1 MRSIVIHRQTYHRN
15 TVVGFANR
23 FLQVD
28 RASCPGRFCTM
39 KAFFTTLAILVGL
52 LAPALALPSGV
63 MGEKDFG
70 GSDAAMFRDVFF
82 TELRP
87 GATAAR
93 VAAMSN
99 PVLRD
104 VATALMAKEFDVA
117 ARRRAYEAYEP
128 VEILAKRLKTGAYS
142 QFENPTGIYFNT
154 GDQAVLNVSGLGKN
168 AAKLRVANFGREGS
182 DQSYPLRDGLN
193 VIPLKNSGLAYLS
206 YYVPDFEK
214 APKLEISVLTGKVNG
229 VFNAVTSTND
239 DWKKL
244 LAGAVSEMIDIVGKQ
259 VQLIYP
265 VEELRKACPDRG
277 RELVALYD
285 GIIRDQHEIMGLVK
299 YKRVPKN
306 HILGRGIWKGYMHA
320 DGIGAAFIDSAMP
333 NIANPDKI
341 PANGWGIAH
350 EFGHVDQTRPGMRWV
365 STTEVTNN
373 IYSAV
378 SNYRL
383 NPTDM
388 RIEHEKINGG
398 DGNVIGGRFNAYLN
412 SALVAK
418 EQWLCQRGPDKME
431 GYENGGDHF
440 VKLAPLW
447 QLQLF
452 FAIAG
457 HGNADFYADIFEKV
471 RNTDESHLSN
481 GELQL
486 NFMRNTCDALKLDL
500 TSFFTLVGMLKPID
514 KDMDDY
520 TRAQLTITQT
530 QCDDLVRYATRYK
543 KPDSPVIFYISANS
557 VDAYKNRA
565 SIQGRADQ
573 GISGDGTTRT
583 IDHAVWKNVAAYETY
598 RGAELVKIAMSG
610 TGSPNNSTTL
620 VQYPVGST
628 RIEAVSWDGKRTL
641 VTGAR

>member
-1 MRSIVIHRQTYHRN
+1 MKL
-15 TVVGFANR
+15 
-23 FLQVD
+23 FL
-28 RASCPGRFCTM
+28 A
-39 KAFFTTLAILVGL
+39 AFAILAGVV
-52 LAPALALPSGV
+52 APALAQPTSGLS
-63 MGEKDFG
+63 EKDFT
-70 GSDAAMFRDVFF
+70 GSEADMFRDGFF

-93 VAAMSN
+93 IGTMTN
-99 PVLRD
+99 PVLRE
-104 VATALMAKEFDVA
+104 VATALLAKEFDVP
-117 ARRRAYEAYEP
+117 ARRRTYEAYEP
-128 VEILAKRLKTGAYS
+128 VEILAKRLKTSGYS
-142 QFENPTGIYFNT
+142 QFENPTGIYFDN
-154 GDQAVLNVSGLGKN
+154 GDQAVLKVTGLGKSV
-168 AAKLRVANFGREGS
+168 AKLRVANFGREGS
-182 DQSYPLRDGLN
+182 DQSYPMKDGLN
-193 VIPLKNSGLAYLS
+193 IIPVKNSGLAYVS
-206 YYVPDFEK
+206 YYVSDFEK

-229 VFNAVTSTND
+229 VFNSATSSND

-244 LAGAVSEMIDIVGKQ
+244 LAGAASEMIDIVGKQ

-277 RELVALYD
+277 LELAALYD
-285 GIIRDQHEIMGLVK
+285 GIIHDQHEIMGLVK
-299 YKRVPKN
+299 YKRVSKN

-320 DGIGAAFIDSAMP
+320 DGIGAAFIYTAMA
-333 NIANPDKI
+333 NIADPDKI

-350 EFGHVDQTRPGMRWV
+350 EFGHVDQTRPGMKWV

-373 IYSAV
+373 ICSSV
-378 SNYRL
+378 SNHRL

-388 RIEHEKINGG
+388 RLEHEKIDGG

-452 FAIAG
+452 FSIAG
-457 HGNADFYADIFEKV
+457 HGPANFYADIFEKV
-471 RNTDESHLSN
+471 RNTDESRLSN

-486 NFMRNTCDALKLDL
+486 NFMRNTCDVLKLDL

-520 TRAQLTITQT
+520 TRAQLTITQA
-530 QCDDLVRYATRYK
+530 QCDDLVRYAARYK

-565 SIQGRADQ
+565 AVQGSADQ
-573 GISGDGTTRT
+573 GVTGDGTTRI
-583 IDHAVWKNVAAYETY
+583 IDHAIWKNVAAFETY
-598 RGAELVKIAMSG
+598 RGTDLIKIAMPG
-610 TGSPNNSTTL
+610 TGSANNVTTL
-620 VQYPVGST
+620 VQYPAGST

-641 VTGAR
+641 VTGTR

>member
-1 MRSIVIHRQTYHRN
+1 MKVFFT
-15 TVVGFANR
+15 GFAI
-23 FLQVD
+23 
-28 RASCPGRFCTM
+28 
-39 KAFFTTLAILVGL
+39 LAGL
-52 LAPALALPSGV
+52 LLPVLAQPPGGLS
-63 MGEKDFG
+63 EKDFTG
-70 GSDAAMFRDVFF
+70 AEASLFRDGFF

-93 VAAMSN
+93 VGTMTN
-99 PVLRD
+99 PVLRE
-104 VATALMAKEFDVA
+104 VATALMAKNFDVP
-117 ARRRAYEAYEP
+117 ARRRSYEAYEP
-128 VEILAKRLKTGAYS
+128 VEILAKRLKTSAYS
-142 QFENPTGIYFNT
+142 KFENPTGIYFDS

-168 AAKLRVANFGREGS
+168 SAKLRVANFGREGG
-182 DQSYPLRDGLN
+182 DQSYPLKDGLN
-193 VIPLKNSGLAYLS
+193 VIPLKNSGLAYVS
-206 YYVPDFEK
+206 YYASDFEK

-229 VFNAVTSTND
+229 VFNAPTSTNE
-239 DWKKL
+239 DWKRL
-244 LAGAVSEMIDIVGKQ
+244 LAGAFSETIDIVGKQ

-265 VEELRKACPDRG
+265 VAELRKSCPERG
-277 RELVALYD
+277 LELVALYD

-306 HILGRGIWKGYMHA
+306 HILGRVIWKGFMHA
-320 DGIGAAFIDSAMP
+320 DGIGAAFINTAMA
-333 NIANPDKI
+333 NIADPDKI
-341 PANGWGIAH
+341 PSNGWGIAH
-350 EFGHVDQTRPGMRWV
+350 EFGHVDQTRPGMMWV

-383 NPTDM
+383 NPAGM
-388 RIEHEKINGG
+388 RLEHEKIDGG
-398 DGNVIGGRFNAYLN
+398 DGNGNVIGGRFNAYLN

-418 EQWLCQRGPDKME
+418 EQWLCQRGPDKMK

-457 HGNADFYADIFEKV
+457 HGPANFYADIYEKV
-471 RNTDESHLSN
+471 RNTDESRLSN

-520 TRAQLTITQT
+520 TRAQLTITQA
-530 QCDDLVRYATRYK
+530 QCDDLVRYAARYK

-565 SIQGRADQ
+565 AVQGSADQ
-573 GISGDGTTRT
+573 GVSGEDGKRT
-583 IDHAVWKNVAAYETY
+583 IDHAVWKNVAAFETY
-598 RGAELVKIAMSG
+598 RGAELVKIAMTG
-610 TGSPNNSTTL
+610 TGSKDNSSTL
-620 VQYPVGST
+620 VQYPAGST
-628 RIEAVSWDGKRTL
+628 RIEAVSWDGKRSL

>member
-1 MRSIVIHRQTYHRN
+1 MK
-15 TVVGFANR
+15 R
-23 FLQVD
+23 FL
-28 RASCPGRFCTM
+28 A
-39 KAFFTTLAILVGL
+39 AFVVLAGS
-52 LAPALALPSGV
+52 LAPAHAQMIAGLS
-63 MGEKDFG
+63 EKDFT
-70 GSDAAMFRDVFF
+70 GSEASMFRDGFF
-82 TELRP
+82 TELRLD
-87 GATAAR
+87 ATAAR
-93 VAAMSN
+93 ITTMTN
-99 PVLRD
+99 PVLRE
-104 VATALMAKEFDVA
+104 VATALMSKNFDVP
-117 ARRRAYEAYEP
+117 ARRRIYEAYEP
-128 VEILAKRLKTGAYS
+128 VEILAKRLKTSSYS
-142 QFENPTGIYFNT
+142 QFENPTGIYFDI
-154 GDQAVLNVSGLGKN
+154 GDQAVLIVSGLGKN
-168 AAKLRVANFGREGS
+168 AAKFRVANFGREGG
-182 DQSYPLRDGLN
+182 DRSYP
-193 VIPLKNSGLAYLS
+193 IPLKNSGLAYVS
-206 YYVPDFEK
+206 YYVPEFEK

-229 VFNAVTSTND
+229 VFNSATSTDD

-244 LAGAVSEMIDIVGKQ
+244 LAGASGEMIDIVGKQ

-265 VEELRKACPDRG
+265 VQELRKACPDRG
-277 RELVALYD
+277 LELAALYD

-299 YKRVPKN
+299 YQRVPKN

-320 DGIGAAFIDSAMP
+320 DGIGAAFIFTAMDG
-333 NIANPDKI
+333 IANPDKI

-350 EFGHVDQTRPGMRWV
+350 EFGHVDQTRPGMKWV

-388 RIEHEKINGG
+388 RLEHEKIDGG

-457 HGNADFYADIFEKV
+457 HGPVNFYADIFEKV
-471 RNTDESHLSN
+471 RNTDESRLSN

-486 NFMRNTCDALKLDL
+486 NFMRNTCDVLKVDL

-520 TRAQLTITQT
+520 TRAQLTITQA
-530 QCDDLVRYATRYK
+530 QCDELVRYAARYK
-543 KPDSPVIFYISANS
+543 KPDSSVIFYISANS
-557 VDAYKNRA
+557 VEAYKNRA
-565 SIQGRADQ
+565 AVQGSADQ
-573 GISGDGTTRT
+573 GVSGDGTTRT
-583 IDHAVWKNVAAYETY
+583 IDHAVWKNVAAFETY
-598 RGAELVKIAMSG
+598 RGAELVKIAMTG
-610 TGSPNNSTTL
+610 TGSKNNTSTL
-620 VQYPVGST
+620 VQYPTGST
-628 RIEAVSWDGKRTL
+628 RVEAVSWEGKRSL

>member
-1 MRSIVIHRQTYHRN
+1 MKL
-15 TVVGFANR
+15 
-23 FLQVD
+23 FLSV
-28 RASCPGRFCTM
+28 F
-39 KAFFTTLAILVGL
+39 AILASL
-52 LAPALALPSGV
+52 LAPTLALASGGV
-63 MGEKDFG
+63 SEKDFRG
-70 GSDAAMFRDVFF
+70 GAAGMFRDGFF

-93 VAAMSN
+93 IGAMSN

-104 VATALMAKEFDVA
+104 VAAALMAKEFDIA
-117 ARRRAYEAYEP
+117 ARRRTYEAYEP
-128 VEILAKRLKTGAYS
+128 VDILAKRLKTSAYS
-142 QFENPTGIYFNT
+142 QFENPTGIYFAA
-154 GDQAVLNVSGLGKN
+154 GEQAVLNVSGLGKN
-168 AAKLRVANFGREGS
+168 AAKLRVADFGREGS
-182 DQSYPLRDGLN
+182 DQSYPLKDGLN
-193 VIPLKNSGLAYLS
+193 VIPLKNSGLAYVS

-229 VFNAVTSTND
+229 VFNTATSTNE
-239 DWKKL
+239 DWKRL
-244 LAGAVSEMIDIVGKQ
+244 LTGAVSEMLDIVGKQ

-265 VEELRKACPDRG
+265 VEELRMACPDRG
-277 RELVALYD
+277 LELAALYD

-299 YKRVPKN
+299 YNRVPKN
-306 HILGRGIWKGYMHA
+306 HILGRGIWKGFMHA
-320 DGIGAAFIDSAMP
+320 DGIGAAFINTAMA

-350 EFGHVDQTRPGMRWV
+350 EFGHVDQTRPGMKWV

-383 NPTDM
+383 NPTGM
-388 RIEHEKINGG
+388 RLEHEEINGG

-457 HGNADFYADIFEKV
+457 HGKADFYADIFEKV
-471 RNTDESHLSN
+471 RNTDESKLSN

-486 NFMRNTCDALKLDL
+486 NFMRNTCDVMKLNL
-500 TSFFTLVGMLKPID
+500 TSFFSLVGMLKPID

-520 TRAQLTITQT
+520 TRAQLTITQA
-530 QCDDLVRYATRYK
+530 QCDELIRYASRYK

-565 SIQGRADQ
+565 PIQGRSDQ
-573 GISGDGTTRT
+573 GISGEGNTRT
-583 IDHAVWKNVAAYETY
+583 IDHAVWRNVVAYETY
-598 RGAELVKIAMSG
+598 RGSKLIKIAMAG

-620 VQYPVGST
+620 VQYPAGST
-628 RIEAVSWDGKRTL
+628 RIEAVSWDGKRKL
-641 VTGAR
+641 LTGAR